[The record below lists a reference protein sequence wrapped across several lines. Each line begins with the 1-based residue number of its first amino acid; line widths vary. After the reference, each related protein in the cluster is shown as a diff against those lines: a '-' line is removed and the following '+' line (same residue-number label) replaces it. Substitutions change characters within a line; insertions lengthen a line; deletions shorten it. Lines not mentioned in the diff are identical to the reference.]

1 MANALPDS
9 ANLDWLK
16 KTAKQRLRA
25 WKASGHDAHLAEA
38 QLSVARDYGF
48 SSWRALKAT
57 LEAERTGS
65 TLLESEKDVAAFLL
79 QVGQGRLDEV
89 GARLGQTPTL
99 VNAVG
104 PHPFWG
110 GRPQALHVAIETTR
124 RAMVDLLLDAGADID
139 GDNTLYEHWSPIM
152 LTVSR
157 DLPAIRQDL
166 IARGAR
172 IGLCEALLIGDDAR
186 VENLLRNGISAIPTG
201 RPSGSLLALARTPFA
216 IDALLDLGVSPD
228 GTDQW
233 GSSAIETLSR
243 LGPKGRPLVLRM
255 MQRGIAPEPQEF
267 ARLGDLDTL
276 GMLCA
281 AKPDIVHD
289 EAVFLAAVDF
299 GHREIVEWLLARGAN
314 VNARSPGGARNTGL
328 HSAAWNGDLAMV
340 RLLVDKGADI
350 AVLDNEYETTPQ
362 TWAEVAIEVTDNQD
376 CAEVAAYLKGLA
388 AVES

>member
-1 MANALPDS
+1 MAHALPES

-25 WKASGHDAHLAEA
+25 WKAAGRDAQLAEA
-38 QLSVARDYGF
+38 QLSLAREYGF
-48 SSWRALKAT
+48 SSWRALKAA
-57 LEAERTGS
+57 LEADPAGS
-65 TLLESEKDVAAFLL
+65 ARPETEKDVAAFLI
-79 QVGQGRLDEV
+79 QVGQGRLDAV
-89 GARLGQTPTL
+89 GALLDETPTL

-124 RAMVDLLLDAGADID
+124 RDMIDLLLDAGADVD
-139 GDNTLYEHWSPIM
+139 GDNALYEYWSPVM

-157 DLPAIRQDL
+157 DLPAIRRDL
-166 IARGAR
+166 IARGAA
-172 IGLCEALLIGDDAR
+172 IGLLEALLIGDDEE
-186 VENLLRNGISAIPTG
+186 VESLLKDGPAAIPAG

-255 MQRGIAPEPQEF
+255 MQRGITAEPQEF
-267 ARLGDLDTL
+267 ARLGDLETL
-276 GMLCA
+276 DVLCA
-281 AKPDIVHD
+281 ANPEIARDD
-289 EAVFLAAVDF
+289 AVFLAAVDF
-299 GHREIVEWLLARGAN
+299 GHREIVEWLLARGAD

-340 RLLVDKGADI
+340 RLLADNGADI
-350 AVLDNEYETTPQ
+350 AALDDDFETTAQ
-362 TWAEVAIEVTDNQD
+362 TWAEVAIEVTDNRK
-376 CAEVAAYLKGLA
+376 CAEVAAYLESLA
-388 AVES
+388 AQKP